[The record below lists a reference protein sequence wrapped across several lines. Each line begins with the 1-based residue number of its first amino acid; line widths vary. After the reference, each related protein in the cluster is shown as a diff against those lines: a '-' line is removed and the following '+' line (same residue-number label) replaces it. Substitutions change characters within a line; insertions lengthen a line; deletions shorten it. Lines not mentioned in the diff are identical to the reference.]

1 MDKNRKKICSFPI
14 QFMFAVIDI
23 ETTGGRPERD
33 RITEIAILLHDGE
46 KVVDRFSTLINPE
59 CRIPLEIQRITGIDN
74 EMVANAPKFHEVAKQ
89 IIQFTENAVF
99 VAHNVRFDY
108 GFVKAAFRDLGFL
121 YQRKTLCT
129 VRMAR
134 AAFKGLP
141 SYSLGRLCETLDIQ
155 IKDRHRALGDAEATA
170 ILLSR
175 IIVKKGIPEQD
186 WVADESKKTSIPP
199 LLKESTLETIPEG
212 LTGVYY
218 FHNSGGHVIYVGKA
232 LDIKKRLLQ
241 HFMLSTKDSKKSL
254 QMKTEIADISY
265 EVTGDELVA
274 LLLESDEIKNLKPI
288 YNVLQK
294 KARAVPFFG
303 IFNQYDQHGY
313 IQFSIRKLKEGDEP
327 LSTADSMSA
336 AKDVLHRMVEHH
348 QLCQSKCDLHQ
359 MPGPCFHF
367 HLHKCKGACSGSEA
381 PELYNER
388 AIEAIKRYSFHLESF
403 FIVGKGRAVEER
415 SIICIEKGQY
425 KGFGYTDISISEP
438 EPLQLR
444 EQIKSYPHNRD
455 IQQILCTYLKRNHKK
470 LSYDA

>member
-1 MDKNRKKICSFPI
+1 M
-14 QFMFAVIDI
+14 
-23 ETTGGRPERD
+23 
-33 RITEIAILLHDGE
+33 
-46 KVVDRFSTLINPE
+46 
-59 CRIPLEIQRITGIDN
+59 
-74 EMVANAPKFHEVAKQ
+74 
-89 IIQFTENAVF
+89 
-99 VAHNVRFDY
+99 
-108 GFVKAAFRDLGFL
+108 
-121 YQRKTLCT
+121 
-129 VRMAR
+129 
-134 AAFKGLP
+134 
-141 SYSLGRLCETLDIQ
+141 
-155 IKDRHRALGDAEATA
+155 
-170 ILLSR
+170 
-175 IIVKKGIPEQD
+175 
-186 WVADESKKTSIPP
+186 
-199 LLKESTLETIPEG
+199 
-212 LTGVYY
+212 
-218 FHNSGGHVIYVGKA
+218 
-232 LDIKKRLLQ
+232 
-241 HFMLSTKDSKKSL
+241 
-254 QMKTEIADISY
+254 
-265 EVTGDELVA
+265 VA

-303 IFNQYDQHGY
+303 IFNQYDQYGY